1 MNIGLLFGSFNPIH
15 VGHLIIANTMAE
27 NTDLKKVWFVV
38 SPQNPFKPSKGL
50 LHEFDRYDMVK
61 AAIADNYK
69 LEATDIE
76 FQLPRPSYTIDT
88 LTHLTERNP
97 GKSFRVIIGEDNL
110 VNFEKWKNYQQI
122 LDNYGLYVYPRL
134 AGVVGQSAAGV
145 TISELKRHPNVKMIE
160 APLLDISAT
169 YIRNCIRDN
178 KSVRYLVPE
187 SVEQMIRM
195 KNFYR

>member
-15 VGHLIIANTMAE
+15 IGHLIIANVMAE

-50 LHEFDRYDMVK
+50 LHEFDRFDMVK

-88 LTHLTERNP
+88 LTHLSERNP

-122 LDNYGLYVYPRL
+122 LDLYGLYVYPRP
-134 AGVVGQSAAGV
+134 GV
-145 TISELKRHPNVKMIE
+145 TNSELKRHPNVKMVD

-169 YIRNCIRDN
+169 YIRSCIKDN
-178 KSVRYLVPE
+178 KSIRYLVPE
-187 SVEQMIRM
+187 AVETMIRS
-195 KNFYR
+195 KQFYK